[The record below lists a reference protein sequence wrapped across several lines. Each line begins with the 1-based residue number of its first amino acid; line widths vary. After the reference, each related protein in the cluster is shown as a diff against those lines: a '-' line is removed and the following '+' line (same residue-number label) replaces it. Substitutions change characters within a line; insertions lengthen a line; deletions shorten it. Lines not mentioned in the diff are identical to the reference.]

1 MKVPFTSED
10 LRAIADA
17 LDSVNE
23 QLGGST
29 FYDDTPNVTL
39 NIAIPVRLHGD
50 NKPCGTFEWF
60 DDWIGF
66 WPEGYKEEK

>member
-1 MKVPFTSED
+1 MKIPFASDD

-23 QLGGST
+23 QLKDST
-29 FYDDTPNVTL
+29 FYVDTPGVTL
-39 NIAIPVRLHGD
+39 DITISVKLNGD
-50 NKPCGTFEWF
+50 SHPAGAFEWF

-66 WPEGYKEEK
+66 WPAGYKEEK